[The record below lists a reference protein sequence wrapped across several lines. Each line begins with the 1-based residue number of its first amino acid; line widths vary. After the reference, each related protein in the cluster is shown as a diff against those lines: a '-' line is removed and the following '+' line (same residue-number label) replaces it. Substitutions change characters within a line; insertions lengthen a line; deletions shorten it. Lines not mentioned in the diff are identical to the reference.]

1 MKKINYFLLLF
12 VLMLFSFSTRVSAQ
26 SFELTMPVD
35 EKPDNAFNL
44 FYEMQQNT
52 KFIQNV
58 LSPHASTLIEYLNG
72 LSPIEGNYKYLAGV
86 SDADVSTGDNE
97 NFMDKV
103 LNCRVDHANC
113 GGQYAIWLGKSSS
126 NYYITLFYNFNFSY
140 NTYFSIRL
148 QYEFDN
154 EGNFVNKTTSYSD
167 RLGEYYDNKFHITLG
182 RVAYLYFNYFEGNTS
197 YVDDENDYILRYIS
211 KGGQKYHIVQQA
223 DNLNELVYAA
233 LQELT
238 GKFNSGG
245 QKLSF
250 DMSYYK
256 NNKIIGP
263 YFELKPSSETLFNLY
278 SADVDLSKYSSIKI
292 TDYQYGVAFVPKV
305 KYDDNLDLNFIIY
318 TSVLNQQIMVN
329 PLSMVT
335 DKSTPQYTN
344 SASGYTISS
353 PFNYSYF
360 APTDFFKSGSNIST
374 ADCLKYVYHFFAL
387 DNTNDI
393 IIYYNSNVFDVYE
406 DSLSSN
412 SGLYNNPYGSNFRL
426 SHRDLVNSSENA
438 KKYGSF
444 TNFDSSNNA
453 GNSGSGATGSS
464 GFNSDVFSKDNVTG
478 IISTLWAG
486 ISGIG
491 TFISMTFAVLPSQ
504 FTQILIFAFSS
515 VVIIYVFKLF
525 K

>member
-1 MKKINYFLLLF
+1 MKKINYFLFLF
-12 VLMLFSFSTRVSAQ
+12 VLMLFSFSTRVSAESYQ
-26 SFELTMPVD
+26 LTMPVD
-35 EKPDNAFNL
+35 EEPENAFNL

-52 KFIQNV
+52 KFIQSV
-58 LSPHASTLIEYLNG
+58 VSPNASRFIEYLNG
-72 LSPIEGNYKYLAGV
+72 LSAIEGNYKYLAGV
-86 SDADVSTGDNE
+86 SNADVNTGDTA
-97 NFMDKV
+97 NFMDK
-103 LNCRVDHANC
+103 LLACRVDGSHC
-113 GGQYAIWLGKSSS
+113 EGQYAIWFGKGSGS
-126 NYYITLFYNFNFSY
+126 YYITLFWNFSLATK
-140 NTYFSIRL
+140 TYQSIRL
-148 QYEFDN
+148 QYKFDYN
-154 EGNFVNKTTSYSD
+154 GNFVDKTTSYNERFGD
-167 RLGEYYDNKFHITLG
+167 YYDSRFTLDFG

-197 YVDDENDYILRYIS
+197 YVNNDDLTLRYIS
-211 KGGQKYHIVQQA
+211 KDNKTYHIIQQA
-223 DNLNELVYAA
+223 DDLNELVYAA
-233 LQELT
+233 LQEIT

-256 NNKIIGP
+256 TNKIIGP
-263 YFELKPSSETLFNLY
+263 YFELKPCSETLFNLY

-292 TDYQYGVAFVPKV
+292 TNYQYGVAFVPRV
-305 KYDDNLDLNFIIY
+305 QYDENLDLNFIIY

-335 DKSTPQYTN
+335 DKSTPQFTN

-360 APTDFFKSGSNIST
+360 TPPDFFKVGSSIST

-387 DNTNDI
+387 DNTNDVI
-393 IIYYNSNVFDVYE
+393 VYYNADVFDVYE
-406 DSLSSN
+406 DNLSSN

-426 SHRDLVNSSENA
+426 SHRDLISSSENA

-453 GNSGSGATGSS
+453 GNSGSGATGSN